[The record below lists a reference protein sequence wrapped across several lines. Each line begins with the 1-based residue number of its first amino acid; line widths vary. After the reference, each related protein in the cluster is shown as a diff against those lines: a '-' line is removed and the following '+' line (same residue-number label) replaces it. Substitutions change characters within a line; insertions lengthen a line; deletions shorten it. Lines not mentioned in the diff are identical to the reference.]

1 MAVNDSVTN
10 FPINKPRLVSNN
22 RAADLPRFSKQSL
35 QPGEVAL
42 VGAGPGDPELLTLKA
57 LNCLQ
62 QADVVLYDY
71 LVSDEIMALIP
82 SETILVCVGKRAGH
96 HSVPQ
101 EKTNQLLVDF
111 AKQGYKVVRIKGG
124 DPFVFGRGGEEL
136 EVLADAGVRFQVV
149 PGITAAAGATAYAG
163 IPLTHRD
170 YAQSALFV
178 TAHLKEESDDM
189 DWSTLAR
196 GNQTLVI
203 YMGLMKS
210 HYIQNQLIKHGRAA
224 STPIAIIE
232 RGTQIQQK
240 VFTGE
245 LSQLSELSKEAQAPS
260 LIVVGEVVRLSQKL
274 DWFLSST
281 EFNKSAIA
289 SSI

>member
-1 MAVNDSVTN
+1 MATNDSVTTL
-10 FPINKPRLVSNN
+10 PVQKPRLVSDNQVVGVT
-22 RAADLPRFSKQSL
+22 RFVKQSL
-35 QPGEVAL
+35 KPGEVAL
-42 VGAGPGDPELLTLKA
+42 VGAGPGDPELLTIKA

-71 LVSDEIMALIP
+71 LVSEEIMALIP
-82 SETILVCVGKRAGH
+82 SDTILVCVGKRAGH

-111 AKQGYKVVRIKGG
+111 AKQGYRVVRVKGG

-136 EVLADAGVRFQVV
+136 EVLADAGIRFQVV

-170 YAQSALFV
+170 YAQSAIFV
-178 TAHLKEESDDM
+178 TGHLKEEGDEM

-210 HYIQNQLIKHGRAA
+210 HYIQNQLIQHGRSA

-245 LSQLSELSKEAQAPS
+245 LSQLSDLSKEAQAPS

-281 EFNKSAIA
+281 DFNKSAIA
-289 SSI
+289 NSI

>member
-1 MAVNDSVTN
+1 MTV
-10 FPINKPRLVSNN
+10 
-22 RAADLPRFSKQSL
+22 
-35 QPGEVAL
+35 
-42 VGAGPGDPELLTLKA
+42 KA

-71 LVSDEIMALIP
+71 LVSEEIMALIP
-82 SETILVCVGKRAGH
+82 SDTILVCVGKRAGH

-170 YAQSALFV
+170 YAQSAIFV
-178 TAHLKEESDDM
+178 TGHLKEKSDEM

-210 HYIQNQLIKHGRAA
+210 HYIQNQLIKHGRSA

-245 LSQLSELSKEAQAPS
+245 LSQLSDLSKEAQSPS

-289 SSI
+289 NSI

>member
-1 MAVNDSVTN
+1 MATNDSVTS
-10 FPINKPRLVSNN
+10 FPKPKPRLVSDNPV
-22 RAADLPRFSKQSL
+22 ASVTRFAKQSL

-42 VGAGPGDPELLTLKA
+42 VGAGPGDPELLTVKA

-71 LVSDEIMALIP
+71 LVSEEIMALIP
-82 SETILVCVGKRAGH
+82 SDTILVCVGKRAGH

-170 YAQSALFV
+170 YAQSAIFV
-178 TAHLKEESDDM
+178 TGHLKEKSDEM

-210 HYIQNQLIKHGRAA
+210 HYIQNQLIKHGRSA

-245 LSQLSELSKEAQAPS
+245 LSQLSDLSKEAQSPS

-289 SSI
+289 NSI